1 MTRPYGEHKYYVEAA
16 VYEGG
21 FVAQEIISPVPLK
34 EGDAILVNHSKYRVK
49 NVVNQLV
56 TVGEREGMINV
67 DSVRLV
73 GFKKLKYDDSYGKV
87 VKANPAQLNVYDT
100 QGHRVLHDQDFVVIA
115 ADDTEKS
122 HVMISPL
129 YKSKGLTK
137 ETVLAAKDS
146 RFVVV
151 ALEDLITEVWD

>member
-1 MTRPYGEHKYYVEAA
+1 MMTRLYGECKYYVRAME
-16 VYEGG
+16 YEEG
-21 FVAQEIISPVPLK
+21 FVAQEVISPLPLK
-34 EGDAILVNHSKYRVK
+34 EGDTIRIDHSKYKVK
-49 NVVNQLV
+49 DIVNQLV
-56 TVGEREGMINV
+56 TVDEREDMINV

-115 ADDTEKS
+115 ANDTEKS

-129 YKSKGLTK
+129 YKSTK
-137 ETVLAAKDS
+137 ETVLAAKDK

-151 ALEDLITEVWD
+151 ALEDLVTEVWD